1 MNEKASRND
10 GGEGTDSSA
19 EKSVEIPGIP
29 VGEEIA
35 LGPVEGDGIDPLPKW
50 WDEPIETDRGK
61 VGNRRLEDGVEPEAP
76 RRKKLRSLDEAIEV
90 PAAGSVVAEPTP
102 MVTEPDPAASEA
114 ASMIP
119 EPAPEVIDPVEA
131 IARAEASE
139 SKEASEPKE
148 AAEPKE
154 EESSADR
161 TFFNMPEIDAG
172 TIKVK
177 RARKG
182 EGTPDDG
189 DLSVFFGEASAGAPV
204 AEPEPD
210 KPTLAEDRAVET
222 EKSIKADEPV
232 AQVPPADAAPAPK
245 GPPPIPVKFDGA
257 FEEKKPL
264 IASVGPPLKMRPPV
278 SADPAPKAAPP
289 ELTASPAKEPA
300 TVVAAA
306 TPAAEVPVVESP
318 VTATPIPPLPG
329 PVATSAPSETPIESP
344 AATTESP
351 AQEPSG
357 VTAVTTGRPEETIAA
372 KDAETTEAL
381 PVVERPEP
389 KETEPGEEVPEKA
402 APSDPAESGSIVEE
416 GTRDGIRLPE
426 SEESFAVI
434 GDPLPL
440 EDPKDASP
448 APPEPVPVKKK
459 AGCWTVFA
467 TLFFFATMLVLVL
480 LGAGVFYAW
489 SKAGRFTGEF
499 AEMTRGKLEEKGI
512 HIDYGTWSYEFP
524 RGFVFDEVTIYDDA
538 SKARP
543 VVKATG
549 LGVNV
554 DLLGLAKDP
563 GSLGAAEFSLR
574 DSKVTLYQKGELFS
588 EISGVEGE
596 ILADPSAVSIER
608 LGAVIGGLRIR
619 LDGVVTLPDKDAV
632 TSAAPGVAVAGEA
645 APSPLAAVDFSAFRA
660 FAPWFAFESTGGEP
674 PLLSLSFA
682 MDAREPDLATIEGTL
697 GGTMVKWRGI
707 EFSSLSAAFHID
719 PKRGELRFPNV
730 QAGFGDGLIGAVLA
744 IDMASQ
750 TLKIER
756 LQSTVDL
763 PALLTAYDASWGET
777 FKNVKL
783 VDSPTVQVTG
793 EVPLAEP
800 VNAKLVIRYEHL
812 QGIVHGS
819 AGRELPLSDIRGKFT
834 YDSGALETNDA
845 AARLF
850 GGVVFVNGATNIVR
864 EKRPFTGLVEL
875 TGVSLKDA
883 VAWFG
888 QEGTGLSGRLF
899 LTFRGTGNAEVSS
912 INGGGNLRV
921 EEAELPS
928 FPAIGK
934 VQALLGGIVPAFGI
948 QGGGTVS
955 GAYILESGV
964 LVTSD
969 LTVRNGGV
977 RIVTN
982 GNLNF
987 ASQYIS
993 FASAAELEPS
1003 LAAVTGLKEKTIQVE
1018 GAGPLRE
1025 PVLKLRQFPVEF
1037 AAANLAEVLG
1047 TTPETLA
1054 TLKSLVSPEKAAE
1067 VLTGTIGETPGLTFD
1082 PAVQALIGGML
1093 GQPAQPARAPLR
1105 AVPQN

>member
-1 MNEKASRND
+1 MNEKASRNE
-10 GGEGTDSSA
+10 GAEGTDSRA
-19 EKSVEIPGIP
+19 ENSLGIPGIP

-90 PAAGSVVAEPTP
+90 PADGSAVALPTP
-102 MVTEPDPAASEA
+102 MVPEPDTAAPEA

-119 EPAPEVIDPVEA
+119 ETAPVVIDPVEA

-139 SKEASEPKE
+139 SQEAL
-148 AAEPKE
+148 EPKE

-182 EGTPDDG
+182 EGTADDG
-189 DLSVFFGEASAGAPV
+189 DLSVFFGDASAGAPA

-210 KPTLAEDRAVET
+210 EPALAEDRDLET
-222 EKSIKADEPV
+222 EKSIKSDESVP
-232 AQVPPADAAPAPK
+232 QVPPADAAPSPK

-264 IASVGPPLKMRPPV
+264 IASVVPPVKMRPPG

-289 ELTASPAKEPA
+289 ELPASPAKEPA

-306 TPAAEVPVVESP
+306 TPAAEDPMVESP
-318 VTATPIPPLPG
+318 VTSTPIPPLPD
-329 PVATSAPSETPIESP
+329 PVATSAPSEASIESP

-351 AQEPSG
+351 AQEPSD

-372 KDAETTEAL
+372 TDAETTEAP

-389 KETEPGEEVPEKA
+389 KETETGEEVPEKA

-416 GTRDGIRLPE
+416 VTSDAIRLPE

-440 EDPKDASP
+440 EEPKDASGGR
-448 APPEPVPVKKK
+448 PESVPVKKK

-512 HIDYGTWSYEFP
+512 HLDYGTWSYQFP
-524 RGFVFDEVTIYDDA
+524 RGFVFDEVTIFDDA

-596 ILADPSAVSIER
+596 ILADASAVSIER
-608 LGAVIGGLRIR
+608 LSAILGGLRVR
-619 LDGVVTLPDKDAV
+619 LDGVVKLPDKDAV

-645 APSPLAAVDFSAFRA
+645 APSPLAAIDFSAFRA
-660 FAPWFAFESTGGEP
+660 FAPWFAFDSTGGEL

-697 GGTMVKWRGI
+697 GGTAVKWRGI
-707 EFSSLSAAFHID
+707 EFASLSAGFRID
-719 PKRGELRFPNV
+719 PKSGELRFPNV

-744 IDMASQ
+744 VDMASQ

-756 LQSTVDL
+756 LQSTANL
-763 PALLTAYDASWGET
+763 AALLTAYDVSWGET
-777 FKNVKL
+777 FKNVKF
-783 VDSPTVQVTG
+783 VDAPTIQVTG
-793 EVPLAEP
+793 EVPLADP
-800 VNAKLVIRYEHL
+800 VNAKLEIRYEHL

-819 AGRELPLSDIRGKFT
+819 AGRGLPLSDIRGKFT
-834 YDSGALETNDA
+834 YDRGALETNDA

-850 GGVVFVNGATNIVR
+850 GGGISVNGTTNFVR

-875 TGVSLKDA
+875 TGISLKDA
-883 VAWFG
+883 VSWFG

-912 INGGGNLRV
+912 INGGGSLRV

-928 FPAIGK
+928 FPAVGK

-948 QGGGTVS
+948 RGGGIIS
-955 GAYILESGV
+955 GAYILESGI

-969 LTVRNGGV
+969 LTVGDGGV

-987 ASQYIS
+987 ASQRVS
-993 FASAAELEPS
+993 FVSTAELEPS
-1003 LAAVTGLKEKTIQVE
+1003 LAAATGLKEKTIQVE

-1037 AAANLAEVLG
+1037 AAANLAQVLG
-1047 TTPETLA
+1047 TTPETIA
-1054 TLKSLVSPEKAAE
+1054 SLKALVGSEDAKD
-1067 VLTGTIGETPGLTFD
+1067 VITGTIGETPGLTFD
-1082 PAVQALIGGML
+1082 PAVQALISGML
-1093 GQPAQPARAPLR
+1093 GQPLQPAPPVRPALR

>member
-10 GGEGTDSSA
+10 GGEGTDSRA
-19 EKSVEIPGIP
+19 EKSVEVPGIP

-76 RRKKLRSLDEAIEV
+76 RRKKLRSLDEPIEV
-90 PAAGSVVAEPTP
+90 QGDGSAVALPTAMLP
-102 MVTEPDPAASEA
+102 EPDPAA
-114 ASMIP
+114 P
-119 EPAPEVIDPVEA
+119 EPAPLVIDPVEA
-131 IARAEASE
+131 IARAEARE
-139 SKEASEPKE
+139 SQESQGAS
-148 AAEPKE
+148 EPKE
-154 EESSADR
+154 EESSADL

-172 TIKVK
+172 AIKVK

-189 DLSVFFGEASAGAPV
+189 DLSVFFGEASAGAPA
-204 AEPEPD
+204 AETEPD
-210 KPTLAEDRAVET
+210 EPTLAEDRALET
-222 EKSIKADEPV
+222 EKSIKSDEPV
-232 AQVPPADAAPAPK
+232 AQVPPADAAPFPK
-245 GPPPIPVKFDGA
+245 APPPIPVTFDGA

-264 IASVGPPLKMRPPV
+264 IASVGPPVKTRPPG
-278 SADPAPKAAPP
+278 SADPVPKAAPP
-289 ELTASPAKEPA
+289 ELPASPAKESA
-300 TVVAAA
+300 TVVATA
-306 TPAAEVPVVESP
+306 TPAAEVPAVEFP
-318 VTATPIPPLPG
+318 VTSTPIPPLPD
-329 PVATSAPSETPIESP
+329 PVATSAPSEEPTESP
-344 AATTESP
+344 TATTESA
-351 AQEPSG
+351 AQESLD
-357 VTAVTTGRPEETIAA
+357 VTAVTTGRPDETIVAS
-372 KDAETTEAL
+372 DAETTEAP

-389 KETEPGEEVPEKA
+389 EEAETGEEVPEKA
-402 APSDPAESGSIVEE
+402 APSDPAESVSIVEE
-416 GTRDGIRLPE
+416 GTGDAIQLPVT
-426 SEESFAVI
+426 EESFAVI

-440 EDPKDASP
+440 EEPKGASP
-448 APPEPVPVKKK
+448 APPETVPVKKT

-467 TLFFFATMLVLVL
+467 TLFFFATMFVLVL

-489 SKAGRFTGEF
+489 SKAGRFTGDL
-499 AEMTRGKLEEKGI
+499 AEMTRSKLEEK
-512 HIDYGTWSYEFP
+512 HVYLDYGTWSYEFP
-524 RGFVFDEVTIYDDA
+524 RGFVFDEVTVYDDA

-543 VVKATG
+543 VLKATG

-563 GSLGAAEFSLR
+563 GSLGSAEFSLR

-596 ILADPSAVSIER
+596 ILADSSAVLVER
-608 LGAVIGGLRIR
+608 LAAELGGLRVR
-619 LDGVVTLPDKDAV
+619 LDGVVKLPDKDAV

-697 GGTMVKWRGI
+697 GGTMVKWHGA
-707 EFSSLSAAFHID
+707 EFASLSAAFRID
-719 PKRGELRFPNV
+719 PKSGELRFPNV

-763 PALLTAYDASWGET
+763 PALLTAYDGAWGET
-777 FKNVKL
+777 FKNVKF
-783 VDSPTVQVTG
+783 VDAPTVQVTG

-800 VNAKLVIRYEHL
+800 VNAKLEIRYEHL
-812 QGIVHGS
+812 QGIVHGN
-819 AGRELPLSDIRGKFT
+819 AGRELPLTDIRGRFT
-834 YDSGALETNDA
+834 YDRGALETNDA

-850 GGVVFVNGATNIVR
+850 GGVVSVNGATNIVR
-864 EKRPFTGLVEL
+864 EKRPYTGLVEL

-883 VAWFG
+883 SAWFG
-888 QEGTGLSGRLF
+888 QEATGLSGRLF

-912 INGGGNLRV
+912 INGGGNLRI

-928 FPAIGK
+928 FPVVGK

-948 QGGGTVS
+948 RGGGTLS

-977 RIVTN
+977 RIITN

-987 ASQYIS
+987 ASQGVS
-993 FASAAELEPS
+993 FVSTAELEPS
-1003 LAAVTGLKEKTIQVE
+1003 LAAVTGLKDKAIQFE
-1018 GAGPLRE
+1018 GSGPLRE
-1025 PVLKLRQFPVEF
+1025 PVLKLRQFPVDF
-1037 AAANLAEVLG
+1037 AASNLAQVLG
-1047 TTPETLA
+1047 TTLETI
-1054 TLKSLVSPEKAAE
+1054 TSLKDLVALEDAKD
-1067 VLTGTIGETPGLTFD
+1067 VITGRIGETPGLTFD
-1082 PAVQALIGGML
+1082 PAVQALISGML
-1093 GQPAQPARAPLR
+1093 GQPVQPAPPVRPALR

>member
-1 MNEKASRND
+1 
-10 GGEGTDSSA
+10 
-19 EKSVEIPGIP
+19 
-29 VGEEIA
+29 
-35 LGPVEGDGIDPLPKW
+35 
-50 WDEPIETDRGK
+50 
-61 VGNRRLEDGVEPEAP
+61 
-76 RRKKLRSLDEAIEV
+76 
-90 PAAGSVVAEPTP
+90 
-102 MVTEPDPAASEA
+102 
-114 ASMIP
+114 
-119 EPAPEVIDPVEA
+119 
-131 IARAEASE
+131 
-139 SKEASEPKE
+139 
-148 AAEPKE
+148 
-154 EESSADR
+154 
-161 TFFNMPEIDAG
+161 
-172 TIKVK
+172 
-177 RARKG
+177 
-182 EGTPDDG
+182 
-189 DLSVFFGEASAGAPV
+189 
-204 AEPEPD
+204 
-210 KPTLAEDRAVET
+210 
-222 EKSIKADEPV
+222 
-232 AQVPPADAAPAPK
+232 
-245 GPPPIPVKFDGA
+245 
-257 FEEKKPL
+257 
-264 IASVGPPLKMRPPV
+264 
-278 SADPAPKAAPP
+278 
-289 ELTASPAKEPA
+289 
-300 TVVAAA
+300 
-306 TPAAEVPVVESP
+306 
-318 VTATPIPPLPG
+318 
-329 PVATSAPSETPIESP
+329 
-344 AATTESP
+344 
-351 AQEPSG
+351 
-357 VTAVTTGRPEETIAA
+357 
-372 KDAETTEAL
+372 
-381 PVVERPEP
+381 
-389 KETEPGEEVPEKA
+389 
-402 APSDPAESGSIVEE
+402 
-416 GTRDGIRLPE
+416 
-426 SEESFAVI
+426 
-434 GDPLPL
+434 
-440 EDPKDASP
+440 
-448 APPEPVPVKKK
+448 
-459 AGCWTVFA
+459 
-467 TLFFFATMLVLVL
+467 
-480 LGAGVFYAW
+480 
-489 SKAGRFTGEF
+489 
-499 AEMTRGKLEEKGI
+499 
-512 HIDYGTWSYEFP
+512 
-524 RGFVFDEVTIYDDA
+524 
-538 SKARP
+538 
-543 VVKATG
+543 
-549 LGVNV
+549 
-554 DLLGLAKDP
+554 
-563 GSLGAAEFSLR
+563 
-574 DSKVTLYQKGELFS
+574 
-588 EISGVEGE
+588 
-596 ILADPSAVSIER
+596 
-608 LGAVIGGLRIR
+608 
-619 LDGVVTLPDKDAV
+619 
-632 TSAAPGVAVAGEA
+632 
-645 APSPLAAVDFSAFRA
+645 
-660 FAPWFAFESTGGEP
+660 
-674 PLLSLSFA
+674 
-682 MDAREPDLATIEGTL
+682 
-697 GGTMVKWRGI
+697 
-707 EFSSLSAAFHID
+707 
-719 PKRGELRFPNV
+719 
-730 QAGFGDGLIGAVLA
+730 
-744 IDMASQ
+744 MASQ

-777 FKNVKL
+777 FKNVKF

-812 QGIVHGS
+812 QGIVHGG

-850 GGVVFVNGATNIVR
+850 GGVVFVNGATNVVR

-993 FASAAELEPS
+993 FASTAELEPS

-1093 GQPAQPARAPLR
+1093 GQPAQPARVPLR